1 MCYNFTFWSLN
12 WSFYTLSFDFI
23 GGLERW
29 SRHVVLYCTQCR
41 SKESIGFCCGFRLC
55 VSWFACEVSLRN
67 PLCCCVSLAK
77 EVVKDCLC
85 NSGKSSAVSV
95 NSWWVNLIWEL
106 VLCLF
111 LQPLLF
117 LVWVKRNKCFIL
129 TVQIPCLVWIVRLAL
144 WDHVLGCTSQ
154 SFPLCITVLKY

>member
-1 MCYNFTFWSLN
+1 MCYSFTFWSLN
-12 WSFYTLSFDFI
+12 WSFCTLSLDFI

-29 SRHVVLYCTQCR
+29 SRHVVLYCTECR
-41 SKESIGFCCGFRLC
+41 SKESIGLCCGVMLY

-67 PLCCCVSLAK
+67 LLCCCVSLAK

-117 LVWVKRNKCFIL
+117 LVGWKGTNVLSWLYKWELLGLYYEIMSL
-129 TVQIPCLVWIVRLAL
+129 AVQVSL
-144 WDHVLGCTSQ
+144 S
-154 SFPLCITVLKY
+154 LCV